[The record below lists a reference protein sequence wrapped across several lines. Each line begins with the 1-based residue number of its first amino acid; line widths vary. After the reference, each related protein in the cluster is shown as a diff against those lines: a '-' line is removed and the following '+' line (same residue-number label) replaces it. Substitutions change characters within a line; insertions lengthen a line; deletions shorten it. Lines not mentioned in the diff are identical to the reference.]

1 MKLLIVLLNSAVSV
15 REHCQVVNHSQVLK
29 GLISYLLYQD
39 LGADCG
45 FCCCMHGFIRACLL
59 IYLLKFFQRRQR
71 VTIFSGCITME
82 KSICSFTPHPWCS
95 RPHLITLKD
104 DFNRDFTR
112 DYVNKVWV
120 HVALAMHIKGSHS
133 KLILENACGLKLV
146 LSQVPTKQELVLG
159 WYYLVSL
166 ACSYCYKVLSQVIQV
181 WSVL

>member
-1 MKLLIVLLNSAVSV
+1 MKLLIISSNSAISE
-15 REHCQVVNHSQVLK
+15 REHCQVVNQSQVLK
-29 GLISYLLYQD
+29 ALISYLLYQE
-39 LGADCG
+39 LGADFG

-59 IYLLKFFQRRQR
+59 IYLVKFFQRRQR

-104 DFNRDFTR
+104 DFNRDFKR

-120 HVALAMHIKGSHS
+120 HVALAMHIRGSHS
-133 KLILENACGLKLV
+133 KPILENACGLKLV
-146 LSQVPTKQELVLG
+146 ILQVPTKQELVLG
-159 WYYLVSL
+159 WYYLMSL

>member
-1 MKLLIVLLNSAVSV
+1 MKLLVVLLNSAVSV

-59 IYLLKFFQRRQR
+59 IYLVKFFQRRQR

-104 DFNRDFTR
+104 DFNRDFTG

-120 HVALAMHIKGSHS
+120 HVALAMHIKGNHS
-133 KLILENACGLKLV
+133 KPILENACGFKLV

-159 WYYLVSL
+159 WYCLMSL
-166 ACSYCYKVLSQVIQV
+166 ACSYCYKVLSQVVQV

>member
-1 MKLLIVLLNSAVSV
+1 VKLLIVLLNSAVSV

-59 IYLLKFFQRRQR
+59 IYLVKFFQRRQR
-71 VTIFSGCITME
+71 VIIFSGCITME

-95 RPHLITLKD
+95 RPHLITPKD
-104 DFNRDFTR
+104 NFNRDFAR

-133 KLILENACGLKLV
+133 KPILENACGLKLV
-146 LSQVPTKQELVLG
+146 YPKSLPSRN
-159 WYYLVSL
+159 WY
-166 ACSYCYKVLSQVIQV
+166 
-181 WSVL
+181 